1 MALALV
7 SSGPRVRVVHGQG
20 VTKVVITPQTGLVS
34 FAGMLAVFAFWT
46 FGGLFALLMLEV
58 ANRSGES
65 GAFFQIWLVAWFV
78 AELVGVAIIA
88 WRLFGRIVVEA
99 RASGLTV
106 AHRIFFLGPRRTIP
120 ASAFSGLSW
129 VPDDMARRVRVNG
142 RRIPQPALMARATTG
157 SFAIAHG
164 VSRDDADIAA
174 AAVRQRL
181 GKARALA

>member
-58 ANRSGES
+58 ANRNGES
-65 GAFFQIWLVAWFV
+65 GAFFQIWLVAWSV
-78 AELVGVAIIA
+78 AELVGLCMIA

-99 RASGLTV
+99 RATGLTV
-106 AHRIFFLGPRRTIP
+106 TRKIFFLGPKTTVP

-129 VPDDMARRVRVNG
+129 VPDDRARTVTVNG

-157 SFAIAHG
+157 PFRIAYG
-164 VSRDDADIAA
+164 ISRDDADIAV